1 LSAIQ
6 PVTSLFAIHQLV
18 KIARSDETI
27 ARAKAGAPPAE
38 TASKVETNYFNLM
51 IAQRELVSAEAESR
65 KIHDKW
71 PSANSSGAPRISTEQ
86 ETDMIGAEKQVMLAT
101 SKVKE
106 LTASLNDLLGLP
118 EETKLELVPPEPLTE
133 DTSMD
138 DAIDKA
144 VAANV
149 AVVEAE
155 QTAVKARA
163 GSALSKMLN
172 LSRRKWKQ
180 KCIVLS
186 LSIVRHTPG

>member
-1 LSAIQ
+1 
-6 PVTSLFAIHQLV
+6 
-18 KIARSDETI
+18 
-27 ARAKAGAPPAE
+27 
-38 TASKVETNYFNLM
+38 
-51 IAQRELVSAEAESR
+51 
-65 KIHDKW
+65 
-71 PSANSSGAPRISTEQ
+71 
-86 ETDMIGAEKQVMLAT
+86 MIGAEKQVMLAT